1 MKSNSIAIVIVVV
14 AIFAAAAFGGH
25 QESRVLT
32 WPALQ
37 EEGKLV
43 SGHIEP
49 VGAEGWQ
56 ALRISNADSTPTR
69 FPLVVLDGL
78 SPTTSMFAVDGQ
90 VKYRDVEGDAYF
102 EMWTVYP
109 DGRRFFTRT
118 LAETGPLQKITG
130 TSEWRAF
137 SLPFNASG
145 PLPEHVKLEVNVFM
159 PGAGMIDI
167 SPLRIVNLSP
177 DLFRQQ
183 TYWWSGQTAGWI
195 GGGLGAGIG
204 LLGALLAYLVR
215 KGISFRFVRVV
226 LVLELVL
233 GTVCIVAGIVAVVHA
248 QPFFVYYPL
257 LLVGILA
264 CVLVAVGEFRL
275 RRYYREIELRKMRA
289 MDAQ

>member
-1 MKSNSIAIVIVVV
+1 MKRNSIGIVIVVIS
-14 AIFAAAAFGGH
+14 AFAVTALGEH

-37 EEGKLV
+37 EEDKLV

-56 ALRISNADSTPTR
+56 SLRVSNADSVPTR
-69 FPLVVLDGL
+69 LPLAVLDAL
-78 SPTTSMFAVDGQ
+78 SPTTKAFAVEGQ
-90 VKYRDVEGDAYF
+90 IKYRDVEGEAYL
-102 EMWTVYP
+102 EMWVVFP
-109 DGRRFFTRT
+109 DGRRFFSRT
-118 LAETGPLQKITG
+118 LAENGPLQKITG

-137 SLPFNASG
+137 SLPFNVSDQ
-145 PLPEHVKLEVNVFM
+145 LPEYVKLEINVFM
-159 PGAGMIDI
+159 PGAGIIDI

-183 TYWWSGQTAGWI
+183 TYWWTGQTGGWI
-195 GGGLGAGIG
+195 GGSLGMSIG

-215 KGISFRFVRVV
+215 KRIAFRVV
-226 LVLELVL
+226 RGVLVVELVV
-233 GTVCIVAGIVAVVHA
+233 GAVCMVAGIIAVVYS
-248 QPFFVYYPL
+248 QPFMVYYPL
-257 LLVGILA
+257 LLVGMLA

-275 RRYYREIELRKMRA
+275 RRHYREIELRKMRA